1 MNVKKSVIG
10 VSAVLLSVLSV
21 HAETYTYVGGA
32 PSAVGNSAYENAK
45 WWKNSAGVV
54 GKDGDPLDPN
64 GEYVVANN
72 LVLNTPNSANAQYS
86 AFPGA
91 SLTLKSGSI
100 HTYLSGKAVMTFGS
114 KGLFLNGGAIYLEW
128 KPQEIA
134 GDVTVNSTLFD
145 ILNNYADTTFTL
157 SGALHGAST
166 AGLRFRP
173 WFATSTG
180 YRVRLICD
188 CSDYAGSVTVGGTS
202 GNPPTTLELG
212 DSLAGA
218 LTINKNSSLV
228 LAYET
233 NHVSVGSLTLG
244 EGTKIVIGGRWWKE
258 NGAYKGETGRIAA
271 TDSFSM
277 TGPVTVET
285 GCQVVVP
292 DGIAHTVPVLTVPI
306 GTTLNKDD
314 FVLSPCLTNCV
325 QVGQFVVNE
334 DAAAGTKTLAIAFEP
349 VVLLETMDRSVNY
362 SSATYPSSLTDATHW
377 SDGQLPHAGAHYLVI
392 APQGA
397 TVNEFKFCT
406 EDLRTRSGTVYD
418 DIWKNDYN
426 DEFAGESLSLGKNVY
441 LAVLCKKFT
450 VKKLRLL
457 DGGGIQKGQWV
468 SGPTLAGN
476 LEVVSGTAYLAIME
490 GATFNIEAPVT
501 GSGTLRLPGPL
512 TGWGS
517 RNGVAKF
524 SDLSGFKGRMIVM
537 EYAEQETGAGK
548 GHWPT
553 YNESYQTLLV
563 KDEKSFGGTMDALDY
578 RGIEFGRYSRLQ
590 TDAAQVT
597 LPASLNRGIY
607 MSSAQG
613 CVAKVGATDKG
624 VPHVLDV
631 GVPLT
636 LNGSM
641 VKEGIG
647 TLRLRGSEARFG
659 SGAAETPTASKN
671 VVEVRDGTLAVASAD
686 CLNGVAVSFTN
697 DTKFVLHL
705 TADADFL
712 KYGVRNVKIDNPYT
726 LKGTLAKL
734 PLEFDTAELPKS
746 AIKERGGEITVGLL
760 TVKNSSA
767 AAVRALLPA
776 NLRPYSCATCK
787 LVEIPRDDIGATTF
801 AVNVTLGGIVLM
813 VR

>member
-1 MNVKKSVIG
+1 MMNVKFPFAGAVAVGLSFAA
-10 VSAVLLSVLSV
+10 VSG
-21 HAETYTYVGGA
+21 ETYTYVGGA

-54 GKDGDPLDPN
+54 GKDGDPLDPS
-64 GEYVVANN
+64 GDYISAVAM
-72 LVLNTPNSANAQYS
+72 NTPNSGNAAYG

-91 SLTLKSGSI
+91 SLTLKSGCSL

-114 KGLFLNGGAIYLEW
+114 KGLFLDGGAIYLEW

-188 CSDYAGSVTVGGTS
+188 CSDYEGSVTVGGAS

-233 NHVSVGSLTLG
+233 NHVSVGSLTFG
-244 EGTKIVIGGRWWKE
+244 EGTKLVIGGRWWKE
-258 NGAYKGETGRIAA
+258 NGAYKGETGRIVA

-285 GCQVVVP
+285 GCQVIVP
-292 DGIAHTVPVLTVPI
+292 DGVAHKVPILTVPL
-306 GTTLNKDD
+306 GSALDKDD
-314 FVLSPCLTNCV
+314 FVFSPCLTNCV
-325 QVGQFVVNE
+325 QVGEFVVDE
-334 DAAAGTKTLAIAFEP
+334 DEAAGTKTLCIAFEP
-349 VVLLETMDRSVNY
+349 VVLLETMDRGVGY

-418 DIWKNDYN
+418 DIWRSDYD
-426 DEFAGESLSLGKNVY
+426 DEFAGDSLSLGKNVC

-468 SGPTLAGN
+468 TSPTLAGN
-476 LEVVSGTAYLAIME
+476 VEVVSGTAYLGVME
-490 GATFNIEAPVT
+490 GSTFNIEAPVT
-501 GSGTLRLPGPL
+501 GSGALRLPGPL
-512 TGWGS
+512 TSWSS

-563 KDEKSFGGTMDALDY
+563 KDAKSFGGTMDALDY
-578 RGIEFGRYSRLQ
+578 QGVRFGRYSRLK
-590 TDAAQVT
+590 TTAAQVT

-607 MSSAQG
+607 IDGTYGGIVYADQ
-613 CVAKVGATDKG
+613 TDKG
-624 VPHVLDV
+624 VPHVLEV

-636 LNGSM
+636 LNGKM
-641 VKEGIG
+641 VKEGPG
-647 TLRLRGSEARFG
+647 CLKLAGPVRFG
-659 SGAAETPTASKN
+659 TGATETPSANKN
-671 VVEVRDGTLAVASAD
+671 VIEVREGSLEAASAD
-686 CLNGVAVSFTN
+686 CLDGVAMTF
-697 DTKFVLHL
+697 
-705 TADADFL
+705 ADATKLVVKLDPANAYGL
-712 KYGVRNVKIDNPYT
+712 KDVKEATPFT
-726 LKGTLAKL
+726 LTGTLTKL
-734 PLEFDTAELPKS
+734 PIEFDTS
-746 AIKERGGEITVGLL
+746 ACVGRKDETFTCGVL
-760 TVKNSSA
+760 TVKNSSV
-767 AAVRALLPA
+767 AAVRAMLPE
-776 NLRPYSCATCK
+776 NLSVKVHGYQRAMLKEVPCPE
-787 LVEIPRDDIGATTF
+787 LDATTF
-801 AVNVTLGGIVLM
+801 AFEFERGGILLI